1 MRIPIGF
8 NYRND
13 QTPENV
19 QKLLSVEGI
28 KEFDYEEQFAIADF
42 YFEVDSI
49 EELDKIAVKI
59 DDLFPNAGLVLAPG
73 NLEIFIGC
81 NPMEE

>member
-19 QKLLSVEGI
+19 QKLLSVEGV
-28 KEFDYEEQFAIADF
+28 KKVDYEDQFVFSDF
-42 YFEVDSI
+42 YFEADSI

-81 NPMEE
+81 SQIEE